1 MLASTGLCKVVKG
14 HFNQENVVF
23 GETAGI
29 QCACMALF
37 AIFYSTLK
45 EISRCDQSDVDIVLV
60 NGDALYKTLASRTL
74 LTAEYLPRNFE
85 LSSKPRKLNNR
96 ACLLS
101 IIKYLRTC
109 SKMFH
114 MSNKMWQ

>member
-1 MLASTGLCKVVKG
+1 MIILPLFQIRKDLMLASTGLCKVVKG
-14 HFNQENVVF
+14 HFNQGNVVF

-29 QCACMALF
+29 HSTCMTLF

-74 LTAEYLPRNFE
+74 LTCR
-85 LSSKPRKLNNR
+85 
-96 ACLLS
+96 
-101 IIKYLRTC
+101 
-109 SKMFH
+109 
-114 MSNKMWQ
+114 